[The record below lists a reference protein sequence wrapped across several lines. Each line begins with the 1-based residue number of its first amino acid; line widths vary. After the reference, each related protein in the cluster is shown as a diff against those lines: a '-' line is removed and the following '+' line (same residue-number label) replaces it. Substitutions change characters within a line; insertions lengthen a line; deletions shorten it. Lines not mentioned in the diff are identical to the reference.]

1 MSYFIK
7 SKFYVKLI
15 IKNLIFS
22 MIFYQIGNM
31 YKCLCNLS
39 ELEFIELMNL

>member
-15 IKNLIFS
+15 VKNLIFS
-22 MIFYQIGNM
+22 MIFYQNGNM
-31 YKCLCNLS
+31 YKCLCI
-39 ELEFIELMNL
+39 FYTRFYIKTH